1 MKPQENTIEHT
12 FQSLDAI
19 QRLEVPVGLQFAIK
33 NNFNTSKVIS
43 MSTNQKWMLAA
54 SIVLL
59 IGLNLITIT
68 QYSKST
74 NSTSSKEEKNVVYQE
89 YFNNLN
95 E

>member
-1 MKPQENTIEHT
+1 MKPQENTIKNT
-12 FQSLDAI
+12 LQSLDTI
-19 QRLEVPVGLQFAIK
+19 QRLEVPVGLQFTIK
-33 NNFNTSKVIS
+33 NNFNTNKVIS

-74 NSTSSKEEKNVVYQE
+74 NSTSSKEDKNVVCQE

>member
-1 MKPQENTIEHT
+1 MKPQENTIENT
-12 FQSLDAI
+12 LQYLDTI
-19 QRLEVPVGLQFAIK
+19 QRLEVPVGLQFTIK

-74 NSTSSKEEKNVVYQE
+74 NSTSSKEDKNVVYQE